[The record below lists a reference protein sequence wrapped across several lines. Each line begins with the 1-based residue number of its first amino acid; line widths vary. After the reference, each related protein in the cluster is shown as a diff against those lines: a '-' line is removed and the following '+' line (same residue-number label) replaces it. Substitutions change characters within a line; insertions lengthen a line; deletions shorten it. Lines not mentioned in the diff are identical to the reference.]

1 VSQAGLLAIAQGI
14 FDIERVNFTAS
25 GDAPGGSINSPVM
38 QNDQFGYQ
46 GGEMAEAQD
55 LKLEH

>member
-1 VSQAGLLAIAQGI
+1 MLAIAQGI